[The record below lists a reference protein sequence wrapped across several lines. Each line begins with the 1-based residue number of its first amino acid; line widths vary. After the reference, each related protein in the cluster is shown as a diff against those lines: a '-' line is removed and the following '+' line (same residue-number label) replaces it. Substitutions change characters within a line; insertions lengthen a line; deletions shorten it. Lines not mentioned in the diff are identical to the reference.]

1 MSLRDDLASV
11 QKEIHVLD
19 ARQEQEYELRQ
30 KTQDLISALRKEF
43 ELVVSVDQEIEE
55 FYREKISQGIMGGD
69 AVSSLT
75 LPDRL
80 AHKKAKR
87 DNLKEQLSAAENYLQ
102 KQEGEG
108 KPTAERLSELKDELE
123 NTVHMLMAALAS
135 QRSERVTAAWDN
147 YLKELIDLWG
157 LTHVNFLQR
166 PVYIPL
172 GAQIYPQNAP
182 MRADQRALSACMGS
196 GINEQRL
203 HAGYAGR
210 LVAAQSQWGKVKEI
224 LKKDAYAD
232 VSAFCCELPVLGHP
246 HERN

>member
-11 QKEIHVLD
+11 QKGIHVLD

-43 ELVVSVDQEIEE
+43 EQVVSVDQEIEE
-55 FYREKISQGIMGGD
+55 FYREKIFQGIKGGD
-69 AVSSLT
+69 AVASLT
-75 LPDRL
+75 LPDSL

-102 KQEGEG
+102 RQKDEDE
-108 KPTAERLSELKDELE
+108 PTAERLSELKDELE

-135 QRSERVTAAWDN
+135 QRSERVIAAWDN

-172 GAQIYPQNAP
+172 GTKIYPQNAP
-182 MRADQRALSACMGS
+182 MRADQRARSASMGA

-203 HAGYAGR
+203 HADYASR
-210 LVAAQSQWGKVKEI
+210 LVAARSQWEKVKEI

-232 VSAFCCELPVLGHP
+232 ISWLCSDLLAVS
-246 HERN
+246 